1 MTAQEQ
7 QAMDGFTRSSSF
19 TFCLDTWIHPHF
31 LARIPPERQVQHAR
45 MRSTMIVSIPTRS
58 EKRVQRR
65 DFDADDIAGAVSIPA
80 RPSGRVQPR
89 SSIRAA
95 STALRFNPRPP
106 LGAGA
111 TAENL
116 RKSRQCAPDFLLPP

>member
-45 MRSTMIVSIPTRS
+45 MRSTMIVSIPTRP
-58 EKRVQRR
+58 ERRVQRR
-65 DFDADDIAGAVSIPA
+65 KICASLGIARLILCCRHDSRGHS
-80 RPSGRVQPR
+80 
-89 SSIRAA
+89 A
-95 STALRFNPRPP
+95 S
-106 LGAGA
+106 
-111 TAENL
+111 
-116 RKSRQCAPDFLLPP
+116 